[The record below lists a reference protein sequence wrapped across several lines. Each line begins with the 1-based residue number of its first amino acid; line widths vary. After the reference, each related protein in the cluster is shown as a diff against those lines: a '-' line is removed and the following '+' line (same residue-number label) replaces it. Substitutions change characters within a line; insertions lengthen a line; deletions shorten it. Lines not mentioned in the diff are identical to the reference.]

1 MVWTVNVWLPWP
13 SALYDCGE
21 VHAANAPASSL
32 HCGEPSLTVKPNIA
46 LVLLDGFDGVL
57 FSDDLSAAVAVSAWS
72 PAERAVDAISAGVD
86 VVLVSAK
93 PSVFPAMYDAVLAKA
108 KSDPQFAAQ
117 VDAAAARVPADWLLP
132 TTNPSSL
139 PPIEQL
145 PAIPEELRERIV
157 ALRAHILALQAE
169 LTSALRTW
177 QHSQRATLGTGLVGT
192 AAQPPVYVDRHL

>member
-1 MVWTVNVWLPWP
+1 MDSKQQW
-13 SALYDCGE
+13 E
-21 VHAANAPASSL
+21 R
-32 HCGEPSLTVKPNIA
+32 
-46 LVLLDGFDGVL
+46 VL
-57 FSDDLSAAVAVSAWS
+57 AAVEADARR
-72 PAERAVDAISAGVD
+72 AEA
-86 VVLVSAK
+86 LL
-93 PSVFPAMYDAVLAKA
+93 LA
-108 KSDPQFAAQ
+108 DEQ
-117 VDAAAARVPADWLLP
+117 AAAADETETGPAPVPADWLLP
-132 TTNPSSL
+132 TTNPTGL

>member
-1 MVWTVNVWLPWP
+1 MDSKQQW
-13 SALYDCGE
+13 E
-21 VHAANAPASSL
+21 R
-32 HCGEPSLTVKPNIA
+32 
-46 LVLLDGFDGVL
+46 VL
-57 FSDDLSAAVAVSAWS
+57 AAVEADARR
-72 PAERAVDAISAGVD
+72 AEA
-86 VVLVSAK
+86 LL
-93 PSVFPAMYDAVLAKA
+93 LA
-108 KSDPQFAAQ
+108 DEQ
-117 VDAAAARVPADWLLP
+117 AAAAAEETEAGPAPVPADWLLP
-132 TTNPSSL
+132 TTNPAGL

>member
-1 MVWTVNVWLPWP
+1 MDSKQQW
-13 SALYDCGE
+13 E
-21 VHAANAPASSL
+21 R
-32 HCGEPSLTVKPNIA
+32 
-46 LVLLDGFDGVL
+46 VL
-57 FSDDLSAAVAVSAWS
+57 AAVEADARRAEALLLADEQAAAAVEEA
-72 PAERAVDAISAGVD
+72 
-86 VVLVSAK
+86 
-93 PSVFPAMYDAVLAKA
+93 
-108 KSDPQFAAQ
+108 
-117 VDAAAARVPADWLLP
+117 DAAAARVPADWLLP

-157 ALRAHILALQAE
+157 ALRSHILALQAE